1 MGKVWFVSGTD
12 TDVGKTVATG
22 WLAAKWIHQGY
33 ETITQKL
40 IQTGSKEGSP
50 DISLH
55 RELMQK
61 EFPED
66 QEGLT
71 APEVFT
77 YPASPHM
84 ASQIDSREIDFEK
97 ILKATATLSE
107 RYERVLVEGAGGLMV
122 PLTPKLLTIDFVA
135 QQQWPVIFVTSGKL
149 GSINH
154 TLLSFEA
161 LKTRGMVLSHVI
173 FNDWHLLPDEKIDED
188 TFAFLAKW
196 LHREWP
202 ETELLRCPKLF

>member
-22 WLAAKWIHQGY
+22 WLAAKWIHQGH

-40 IQTGSKEGSP
+40 IQTGSEEGSP
-50 DISLH
+50 DIRVH
-55 RELMQK
+55 RQLMQK

-66 QEGLT
+66 YEGLT

-84 ASQIDSREIDFEK
+84 ASQIDAREIDFEK
-97 ILKATATLSE
+97 ILKATSILSG

-122 PLTPKLLTIDFVA
+122 PLKPKLLTIDLVA
-135 QQQWPVIFVTSGKL
+135 QQHWPVIFVTSGKL

-173 FNDWHLLPDEKIDED
+173 FNDWHPLPDKKIDED

>member
-1 MGKVWFVSGTD
+1 MSKVWFVTGTD

-22 WLAAKWIHQGY
+22 WLAAQWIRQGH

-40 IQTGSKEGSP
+40 IQTGSEEGSP
-50 DISLH
+50 DIRLH
-55 RELMQK
+55 RKLMQK
-61 EFPED
+61 QFPED
-66 QEGLT
+66 KEGLT

-84 ASQIDSREIDFEK
+84 ASRIDGREIDFEK
-97 ILKATATLSE
+97 ILEATSTLLK

-122 PLTPKLLTIDFVA
+122 PLTSTLLTIDFVA
-135 QQQWPVIFVTSGKL
+135 RQQWPVIFVTSGKL

-173 FNDWHLLPDEKIDED
+173 FNDWHPLPDKKIDED
-188 TFAFLAKW
+188 TYAFLAKW

-202 ETELLRCPKLF
+202 TTELLRCPKLF

>member
-1 MGKVWFVSGTD
+1 MGRVWFVSGTD

-22 WLAAKWIHQGY
+22 WLAAQWIHQGH

-40 IQTGSKEGSP
+40 IQTGSEEGSP
-50 DISLH
+50 DIRLH

-84 ASQIDSREIDFEK
+84 ASQIDAREIDFEK
-97 ILKATATLSE
+97 ILKATSTLSG
-107 RYERVLVEGAGGLMV
+107 RYQRVLVEGAGGLMV

-173 FNDWHLLPDEKIDED
+173 FNDWHPLPDKKIDED